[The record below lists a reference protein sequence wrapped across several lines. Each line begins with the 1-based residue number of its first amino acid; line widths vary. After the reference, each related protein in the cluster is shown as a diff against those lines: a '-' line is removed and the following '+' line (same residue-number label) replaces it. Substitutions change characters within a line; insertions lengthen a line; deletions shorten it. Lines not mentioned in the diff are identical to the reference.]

1 MLARY
6 HFFFQSFYY
15 FNIDLAF
22 KITIEFKM
30 DISLLYFDL
39 IVILKIT
46 STLDR

>member
-6 HFFFQSFYY
+6 YFFFNLFYY

-39 IVILKIT
+39 IVILKVT